1 MKAGQLDQRITVER
15 LESTIDPDYGT
26 STDEWV
32 PLLTAWAAWA
42 AVEPLS
48 GREYLAGLLPVAAVT
63 TRIRLRYR
71 PGIKPTDRVMHED
84 VIYRIQSVID
94 TKSANREL
102 VLMCEGSG

>member
-15 LESTIDPDYGT
+15 LETTVDPDYGT

-32 PLLTAWAAWA
+32 PLMTAWA

-48 GREYLAGLLPVAAVT
+48 GREYLAGLMPVAAVT

-71 PGIKPTDRVMHED
+71 PGIKPADRVVH
-84 VIYRIQSVID
+84 VGTIYRIQSVID

-102 VLMCEGSG
+102 VLMCEG

>member
-1 MKAGQLDQRITVER
+1 MKAGQLDQRVTVER

-32 PLLTAWAAWA
+32 PLMTVWA

-48 GREYLAGLLPVAAVT
+48 GREYLAGLMPVAAVT
-63 TRIRLRYR
+63 ARIRLRYR
-71 PGIKPTDRVMHED
+71 PGILPTDRVMHED

-94 TKSANREL
+94 IKSGHHEL
-102 VLMCEGSG
+102 QLMCEATG